1 MDSFSYAYDYFL
13 QSYKNYVQKITMK
26 IAGLTSY
33 TALFKVKGRFAV
45 KFPLFTKFTGNFFAH
60 SPLMD

>member
-1 MDSFSYAYDYFL
+1 MGSYAYDIFL
-13 QSYKNYVQKITMK
+13 QFYEICVQKNTMK
-26 IAGLTSY
+26 IAGLTGNA
-33 TALFKVKGRFAV
+33 ALFKVKGRFAV